1 MDGEVKG
8 LRSMGTAGIK
18 AILIKLQKLIRT
30 IGNPSAHVCASAHTL
45 STIALC
51 QAVESPRGVEKP
63 VHNARQS
70 VRNRPVF
77 DTSSAH

>member
-1 MDGEVKG
+1 MNGEVKG
-8 LRSMGTAGIK
+8 LRSICTAGIK
-18 AILIKLQKLIRT
+18 AILIKPKKLMTT
-30 IGNPSAHVCASAHTL
+30 IGDPSEHVCASAHAL

-63 VHNARQS
+63 VHNARQA